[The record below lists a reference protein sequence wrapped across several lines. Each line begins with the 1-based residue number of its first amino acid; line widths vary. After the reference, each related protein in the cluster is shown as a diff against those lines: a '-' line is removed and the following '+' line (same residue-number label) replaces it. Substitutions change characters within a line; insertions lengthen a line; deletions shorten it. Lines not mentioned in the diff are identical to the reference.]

1 MKMDHIGHIA
11 DAKIQNNQACKYLDI
26 KESVKQAQKAI
37 YEQGVGIGGAY
48 VQQLLKP
55 TLTILMLV
63 SSEFFPCCPKCC
75 N

>member
-1 MKMDHIGHIA
+1 MDHIGHIA
-11 DAKIQNNQACKYLDI
+11 NAKIWNNQACKYLDI
-26 KESVKQAQKAI
+26 KESVKHARKAI

-55 TLTILMLV
+55 TLTVPTLV